1 MKKKFQLVTLAIGLA
16 LVSACSQNTNPP
28 ECTEA
33 SDLTIAGKSIPTD
46 LVKQLQGAIGTTAN
60 ASENEIREAA
70 HAIKAKFPSA
80 TSTETVDLLIAA
92 YCPAIDPQGRLST
105 SEQDKIQT
113 NFMETANQ
121 IVSGTA
127 VTN

>member
-46 LVKQLQGAIGTTAN
+46 LVKQLQGA
-60 ASENEIREAA
+60 
-70 HAIKAKFPSA
+70 
-80 TSTETVDLLIAA
+80 TETVDLLIAA